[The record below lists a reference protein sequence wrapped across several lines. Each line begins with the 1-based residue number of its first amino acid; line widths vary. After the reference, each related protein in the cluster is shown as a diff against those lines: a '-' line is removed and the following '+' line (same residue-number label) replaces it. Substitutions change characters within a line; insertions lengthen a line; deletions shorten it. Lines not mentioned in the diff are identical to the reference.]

1 MSFTASVYPSLS
13 LRIVVSLITV
23 TALTACG
30 GGSGGGSDDG
40 GSPVEQSTGQYLPTD
55 NGITWVYDNGVE
67 SSFDG
72 TIVTDDIPFS
82 VLKHSPGGGKEYFHS
97 QDDQI
102 VLRGFYAPSLN
113 VEGTTYSADVVL
125 SRNILIWAD
134 SYPVGQSTTVTG
146 GGEVTISP
154 TYGERSISFSATRNI
169 VGTETVTVPAGTFTA
184 IHATIE
190 MEVSTVVEGT
200 TILLPYT
207 AEYWFTQDLGIIKRK
222 ENGTTMRLVSTSGI
236 SIPDEDTPQAPGIP
250 DTDLPTDENPDSD
263 GDGYPDASDAFP
275 NNSSEWE
282 DLDDDGIGNNADTD
296 DDGDLVADADDAF
309 PLDSSEWLDTDN
321 DGTGNNADTDDDG
334 DTVADTDDAF
344 PLDPEESV
352 DTDNDGVGNNTD
364 TDDDGDSVADAD
376 DVFPLDPSEWLDT
389 DNDGLGNN
397 ADSDDDGDSFND
409 NEDAF
414 PLDSTEWLDTD
425 NDGIGNNTDTDDDN
439 DTVSDIDD
447 AFPLN
452 PEESVDTDNDGTG
465 NNADSDDDGD
475 TFNDNEDDF
484 PLDPN
489 EWTDTDNDGIGNN
502 ADTDDDADTI
512 ADADD
517 AFPLDPTEWL
527 DTDNDGIGNNA
538 DTDDDGD
545 SFVDTDDAFP
555 LDSSEWL
562 DTDNDGTGNNADTD
576 DDGDTVA
583 DTDDAFPLDPAEWLD
598 TDNDGIGN
606 NADPNDDNDEFA
618 DADDPMPLD
627 SKAPGTVFTVSPGVV
642 TQNQSGK
649 LIVSGKN
656 FSIEDVFYI
665 NGTPVSNRLM
675 GTTGTEL
682 YYSAP
687 VAGDITVEIHYPEHG
702 YTSSTTLTVVEPV
715 YYPYSVI
722 YSGGSNQKAYFDAS
736 VHSLFTFN
744 SAMSAVQRF
753 QYTNDKGWQETRI
766 EQGNLRSMGISP
778 DMKKMIALKEDRLL
792 PISPDTLSVVSNER
806 ILDPGSRTIMS
817 EIEFDYLN
825 RAVITSDY
833 QGSGH
838 TNVLSYD
845 LEERSESYGE
855 QSNLIRLY
863 NSSISRSGDGSHIV
877 LGERGLS
884 PVQPLVSYR
893 PGDSVLSKMSP
904 RESYAT
910 GDQSRD
916 GDVILINN
924 KSLYNRVF
932 SQTGT
937 LTDSSST
944 AAAVASDGSF
954 VITAASNNELHWYDT
969 SELTG
974 QTLTPDSVASLEE
987 NVGTITELLI
997 SDDGL
1002 TLFVFGTSKTL
1013 VIPVWQVKQ
1022 DNIGHPSTCPLSG
1035 CDGIA
1040 IATGAEITVPA
1051 PVIPELDSQ
1060 WSPADHV
1067 SPTYAGVGNQIEV
1080 IITGAGFT
1088 ADSVVMFGS
1097 TPAAQSR
1104 FISNK
1109 EMRAHLPELDA
1120 GTYTV
1125 TVDGHQLN
1133 APEFTVVEQAD
1144 ISYATWLIG
1153 DTTRALIYDA
1163 LNHALYALNT
1173 AAKTIYRIDLHT
1185 NQHISQSVEA
1195 AYDLTWCAADDHLY
1209 LATGTGVA
1217 KYKASD
1223 LTFVKNVVVAEVTA
1237 LECVSEGNL
1246 VITGESQWESF
1257 MLFDTDREEITYT
1270 SGYLYSPMVDGV
1282 SSRGDV
1288 VFIGESGITSPDR
1301 ARFAPHLESS
1311 NDTAGTGSY
1320 TMSHWSDD
1328 GSLGVINNLEVHNG
1342 SMARLGTLTDIVSET
1357 IGAVAVAADASA
1369 IFVFTSSEK
1378 LHRIPFD
1385 ASMPEDLQIDST
1397 ARLRLGLGTIKRMD
1411 VSLDGQYV
1419 FVSGTNGVGAISV
1432 Q

>member
-1 MSFTASVYPSLS
+1 MSVTASLCPSLI
-13 LRIVVSLITV
+13 LRLIASFMTIS
-23 TALTACG
+23 ALTACG
-30 GGSGGGSDDG
+30 GGSSGGSEGD
-40 GSPVEQSTGQYLPTD
+40 SSSIEQSTGRYLPTD
-55 NGITWVYDNGVE
+55 NAITWEYDNGVE

-72 TIVTDDIPFS
+72 SIVTDGTAFS
-82 VLKHSPGGGKEYFHS
+82 VLTHSPGGGKEYFHS

-113 VEGTTYSADVVL
+113 VEGTNYSADVIL
-125 SRNILIWAD
+125 SRNLLIWAD
-134 SYPVGQSTTVTG
+134 SYPEGQQTTVTG
-146 GGEVTISP
+146 NGEVTISP

-169 VGTETVTVPAGTFTA
+169 VGTDTVTVPAGTFSA

-190 MEVSTVVEGT
+190 IEVSTVIEGT

-207 AEYWFTQDLGIIKRK
+207 AEYWFTRDLGIIKRR
-222 ENGTTMRLVSTSGI
+222 ENGVTMRLTSASGI
-236 SIPDEDTPQAPGIP
+236 SIPDESIGDNSGS
-250 DTDLPTDENPDSD
+250 DTDNSAPTNPDSD
-263 GDGYPDASDAFP
+263 GDGYPDSTDAFP
-275 NNSSEWE
+275 DDSAEWE
-282 DLDDDGIGNNADTD
+282 DLDNDGTGNNSDIDDDGDGVSDTTDAFPLDSSESLDTDNDGIGNNADNDDDDDTVNDLNDAFPLDPNETLDTDNDGVGNNADRDDDGDLVADEEDAFPLNPNEWLDTDNDGIGNNADTD
-296 DDGDLVADADDAF
+296 DDGDTVADTDDAFPLDPSEWLDTDNDGIGNNTDTDDDNDTVSDTDDAFPLDPEESVDTDSDGIGNNADNDDDGDTFTDSADAFPLDPSEWLDTDSDGIGNNTDNDDDGDTIADSEDAFPLDPSEWLDTDNDGIGNNADTDDDGDSVIDEDDVF
-309 PLDSSEWLDTDN
+309 PLDSSEWIDTDN

-344 PLDPEESV
+344 PLDA
-352 DTDNDGVGNNTD
+352 T
-364 TDDDGDSVADAD
+364 
-376 DVFPLDPSEWLDT
+376 
-389 DNDGLGNN
+389 
-397 ADSDDDGDSFND
+397 
-409 NEDAF
+409 
-414 PLDSTEWLDTD
+414 
-425 NDGIGNNTDTDDDN
+425 
-439 DTVSDIDD
+439 
-447 AFPLN
+447 
-452 PEESVDTDNDGTG
+452 
-465 NNADSDDDGD
+465 
-475 TFNDNEDDF
+475 
-484 PLDPN
+484 
-489 EWTDTDNDGIGNN
+489 
-502 ADTDDDADTI
+502 
-512 ADADD
+512 
-517 AFPLDPTEWL
+517 
-527 DTDNDGIGNNA
+527 
-538 DTDDDGD
+538 
-545 SFVDTDDAFP
+545 
-555 LDSSEWL
+555 
-562 DTDNDGTGNNADTD
+562 
-576 DDGDTVA
+576 
-583 DTDDAFPLDPAEWLD
+583 EWLD

-618 DADDPMPLD
+618 DTDDPMPLD
-627 SKAPGTVFTVSPGVV
+627 SNAPGTIFTVSPGVV

-656 FSIEDVFYI
+656 FSIEDVFFI

-687 VAGDITVEIHYPEHG
+687 VAGNITVEIRYPEHG

-736 VHSLFTFN
+736 SQSLFTFN
-744 SAMSAVQRF
+744 AAMSAVQRF
-753 QYTNDKGWQETRI
+753 QYTDDQGWLETRI
-766 EQGNLRSMGISP
+766 EQGNLRSMGVSP
-778 DMKKMIALKEDRLL
+778 DLKKMVALKEDRLL
-792 PISPDTLSVVSNER
+792 PISPDTLSVESTER
-806 ILDPGSRTIMS
+806 VLDPGFRAVMS
-817 EIEFDYLN
+817 EIEFDYRN

-833 QGSGH
+833 QGSGS

-863 NSSISRSGDGSHIV
+863 NSTISRSGDGSHIV

-893 PGDSVLSKMSP
+893 PGDFVLSEMSP

-924 KSLYNRVF
+924 KTLYNRAF

-937 LTDSSST
+937 LAVAGS

-954 VITAASNNELHWYDT
+954 IITAANNSELNWYDT
-969 SELTG
+969 SDLTG
-974 QTLTPDSVASLEE
+974 QTLTPGSIASLNED
-987 NVGTITELLI
+987 VGTIKELLI

-1002 TLFVFGTSKTL
+1002 TLFILGTSKTL
-1013 VIPVWQVKQ
+1013 VIPVWQIKQ
-1022 DNIGHPSTCPLSG
+1022 DNIGHASACPLSG
-1035 CDGIA
+1035 CNGIA
-1040 IATGAEITVPA
+1040 VATGVDVSLPS
-1051 PVIPELDSQ
+1051 PVIPEFDSQ

-1067 SPTYAGVGNQIEV
+1067 SPTYVGVGNQIEV
-1080 IITGAGFT
+1080 LITGAGFT
-1088 ADSVVMFGS
+1088 ADSVVMFNS

-1104 FISNK
+1104 FISSK
-1109 EMRAHLPELDA
+1109 EIRARLPELAA

-1133 APEFTVVEQAD
+1133 APEFTVVEQAP
-1144 ISYATWLIG
+1144 ISRATWLIG
-1153 DTTRALIYDA
+1153 DTTRELIFDA
-1163 LNHALYALNT
+1163 LNHALYALNRT
-1173 AAKTIYRIDLHT
+1173 AKTLYRIDLHT
-1185 NQHISQSVEA
+1185 NQYTSQPVEA

-1217 KYKASD
+1217 KYKATD

-1237 LECVSEGNL
+1237 LECISEGNL

-1270 SGYLYSPMVDGV
+1270 SGTLYSPMVDGV

-1301 ARFAPHLESS
+1301 ARFIPHLKS
-1311 NDTAGTGSY
+1311 NKVTAGAGTY

-1328 GSLGVINNLEVHNG
+1328 GSLGVINNREIHNG
-1342 SMARLGTLTDIVSET
+1342 SMARLGTLTDIVPET
-1357 IGAVAVAADASA
+1357 IEAAAVAPDASA
-1369 IFVFTSSEK
+1369 IFVFTSNES

-1385 ASMPEDLQIDST
+1385 ASTPEDLQIEST
-1397 ARLRLGLGTIKRMD
+1397 DRLRLGLGTIKRMD

-1419 FVSGTNGVGAISV
+1419 FVSGTNGVEAIPV
-1432 Q
+1432 R

>member
-1 MSFTASVYPSLS
+1 MSFTASVCSSLS
-13 LRIVVSLITV
+13 LRLISSLITV
-23 TALTACG
+23 AALTACG

-40 GSPVEQSTGQYLPTD
+40 ASSVEQSTGRYLPTD
-55 NGITWVYDNGVE
+55 NSITWEYDNGVE

-72 TIVTDDIPFS
+72 TVVTDDEHFS
-82 VLKHSPGGGKEYFHS
+82 VLTHSPGGGKEYFHS

-113 VEGTTYSADVVL
+113 VEGTTYSADVIL

-146 GGEVTISP
+146 NGEVTISP

-169 VGTETVTVPAGTFTA
+169 VGTEIVTVPAGTFTA
-184 IHATIE
+184 IHATVE

-200 TILLPYT
+200 TILVPYT
-207 AEYWFTQDLGIIKRK
+207 AEYWFTQDLGIIKRR
-222 ENGTTMRLVSTSGI
+222 ENGVTMRLTSARGI
-236 SIPDEDTPQAPGIP
+236 SIPDESADDDADS
-250 DTDLPTDENPDSD
+250 DTDNPAPTNPDRD
-263 GDGYPDASDAFP
+263 GDGYPDTSDAFP
-275 NNSSEWE
+275 DDSAEWE
-282 DLDDDGIGNNADTD
+282 DLD
-296 DDGDLVADADDAF
+296 
-309 PLDSSEWLDTDN
+309 S

-334 DTVADTDDAF
+334 DAVTDADDAF
-344 PLDPEESV
+344 PLDPTEWL
-352 DTDNDGVGNNTD
+352 DTDNDGIGNNADSDDDGDTVNDIYDAFPLDPAETLDTDNDGIGNNTD
-364 TDDDGDSVADAD
+364 TDDDGDSVADEE
-376 DVFPLDPSEWLDT
+376 DVFPLDSSEWVDT

-397 ADSDDDGDSFND
+397 ADSDDDGDTFND
-409 NEDAF
+409 NEDDF
-414 PLDSTEWLDTD
+414 PLDPTEWLDTD

-439 DTVSDIDD
+439 DTVSDMDD
-447 AFPLN
+447 AFPLD
-452 PEESVDTDNDGTG
+452 PEESVDTDSDGIG

-484 PLDPN
+484 PLDPS
-489 EWTDTDNDGIGNN
+489 EWIDTDNDGIGNN

-545 SFVDTDDAFP
+545 SVIDEDDAFP
-555 LDSSEWL
+555 LDSNEWV

-627 SKAPGTVFTVSPGVV
+627 NKAPGTIFTVSPGVV

-656 FSIEDVFYI
+656 ISIEDVFYI
-665 NGTPVSNRLM
+665 DGTPVSNRLM

-687 VAGDITVEIHYPEHG
+687 VAGNITVEIRYPEHG
-702 YTSSTTLTVVEPV
+702 YTSSTTLTVVEPA

-736 VHSLFTFN
+736 SHSLFTFN

-753 QYTNDKGWQETRI
+753 QYTDDQTWQETRI

-792 PISPDTLSVVSNER
+792 PISPETLSVVSNER
-806 ILDPGSRTIMS
+806 VLDPGFRAIMS
-817 EIEFDYLN
+817 EIEFDYRN

-833 QGSGH
+833 QGSGS

-863 NSSISRSGDGSHIV
+863 NSTISRSGDGSHIV

-893 PGDSVLSKMSP
+893 PGDFVLNEMSP

-910 GDQSRD
+910 GDQNRD

-924 KSLYNRVF
+924 KTLYNRVF
-932 SQTGT
+932 SQIGT
-937 LTDSSST
+937 LTDASSN

-954 VITAASNNELHWYDT
+954 VITAASNSELHWYDT

-974 QTLTPDSVASLEE
+974 QTLTPDSVAALGE
-987 NVGTITELLI
+987 NVGTIRELLI

-1035 CDGIA
+1035 CNGIA
-1040 IATGAEITVPA
+1040 IATGAETTVPA

-1060 WSPADHV
+1060 WSAADHV

-1080 IITGAGFT
+1080 LITGAGFT

-1097 TPAAQSR
+1097 TPATQSR

-1109 EMRAHLPELDA
+1109 EMRAHLPELEA

-1133 APEFTVVEQAD
+1133 APEFSVVEQAD
-1144 ISYATWLIG
+1144 ISNATWLLG
-1153 DTTRALIYDA
+1153 DTTRELVYDA
-1163 LNHALYALNT
+1163 LNHALYALNK
-1173 AAKTIYRIDLHT
+1173 AAKTLYRIDLHT
-1185 NQHISQSVEA
+1185 NQYISQPVEA
-1195 AYDLTWCAADDHLY
+1195 AYDFTWCAADDHLY

-1217 KYKASD
+1217 KHKSSD

-1246 VITGESQWESF
+1246 VITGEDQWEKF
-1257 MLFDTDREEITYT
+1257 MLFDTEREEITYT
-1270 SGYLYSPMVDGV
+1270 SGSLYSPMVDGV

-1288 VFIGESGITSPDR
+1288 VFIGESGITRPDR
-1301 ARFAPHLESS
+1301 ARFIPHLESS

-1328 GSLGVINNLEVHNG
+1328 GSLGVINNLEIHNG

-1357 IGAVAVAADASA
+1357 IEAAAVAPDASA

-1385 ASMPEDLQIDST
+1385 ASMPEDLEIDST
-1397 ARLRLGLGTIKRMD
+1397 ANLRLGLGTIKRMN

>member
-1 MSFTASVYPSLS
+1 MSLTASVFPPLS
-13 LRIVVSLITV
+13 LRFVVSLIAV
-23 TALTACG
+23 AALTACG

-40 GSPVEQSTGQYLPTD
+40 GSPVEQSTGRYLPTD
-55 NGITWVYDNGVE
+55 NAITWEYDNGVE

-82 VLKHSPGGGKEYFHS
+82 VLTHSPGGGKEYFHS

-113 VEGTTYSADVVL
+113 VEGTTYSADVIL

-154 TYGERSISFSATRNI
+154 TYGERAISFSATRNI

-222 ENGTTMRLVSTSGI
+222 ENGITMRLVSTSGI
-236 SIPDEDTPQAPGIP
+236 SLTDEDTPQAPGIP
-250 DTDLPTDENPDSD
+250 DTDLPADDNPDSD

-296 DDGDLVADADDAF
+296 DD
-309 PLDSSEWLDTDN
+309 
-321 DGTGNNADTDDDG
+321 
-334 DTVADTDDAF
+334 
-344 PLDPEESV
+344 
-352 DTDNDGVGNNTD
+352 
-364 TDDDGDSVADAD
+364 
-376 DVFPLDPSEWLDT
+376 
-389 DNDGLGNN
+389 
-397 ADSDDDGDSFND
+397 
-409 NEDAF
+409 
-414 PLDSTEWLDTD
+414 
-425 NDGIGNNTDTDDDN
+425 
-439 DTVSDIDD
+439 
-447 AFPLN
+447 
-452 PEESVDTDNDGTG
+452 
-465 NNADSDDDGD
+465 
-475 TFNDNEDDF
+475 
-484 PLDPN
+484 
-489 EWTDTDNDGIGNN
+489 
-502 ADTDDDADTI
+502 ADTI

-517 AFPLDPTEWL
+517 AFPLDPTEWQ
-527 DTDNDGIGNNA
+527 DTDNDGAGNNA

-545 SFVDTDDAFP
+545 SVIDEDDAFP
-555 LDSSEWL
+555 LDSREWL

-598 TDNDGIGN
+598 TDNDGVGN
-606 NADPNDDNDEFA
+606 NADPNDDDDDFA

-627 SKAPGTVFTVSPGVV
+627 STAPGTVFTVSPGVV

-687 VAGDITVEIHYPEHG
+687 VAGNVTVEIRYPEHG

-722 YSGGSNQKAYFDAS
+722 YSGGSNRKAYFDAS

-753 QYTNDKGWQETRI
+753 QYTDDQGWQETRI

-792 PISPDTLSVVSNER
+792 PISPDMLSVVSNER
-806 ILDPGSRTIMS
+806 ILDPGSLTIMS
-817 EIEFDYLN
+817 DIEFDYLN
-825 RAVITSDY
+825 RAVITTDH

-855 QSNLIRLY
+855 QSNLILLY
-863 NSSISRSGDGSHIV
+863 NSSISGSRDGSHIV

-893 PGDSVLSKMSP
+893 PGDLLPSKMST
-904 RESYAT
+904 RESYAK
-910 GDQSRD
+910 GDQSRN

-924 KSLYNRVF
+924 TRLYNQEF
-932 SQTGT
+932 SQIGE
-937 LTDSSST
+937 LAVAGSKG
-944 AAAVASDGSF
+944 AAIASDGSF
-954 VITAASNNELHWYDT
+954 VITAASNGELHWYDT
-969 SELTG
+969 TELTG

-1109 EMRAHLPELDA
+1109 EIRARLPELEA

-1144 ISYATWLIG
+1144 ITGTSWLIG
-1153 DTTRALIYDA
+1153 DTTRELIYDA
-1163 LNHALYALNT
+1163 LNHALYTLNT
-1173 AAKTIYRIDLHT
+1173 TAKTVYRIDLHT
-1185 NQHISQSVEA
+1185 NQYISQSVEA
-1195 AYDLTWCAADDHLY
+1195 AFDLTWCAADDHLY
-1209 LATGTGVA
+1209 LATGTGMA

-1223 LTFVKNVVVAEVTA
+1223 LTFVKNFVVAEVTA

-1246 VITGESQWESF
+1246 ATTGEDGWESF
-1257 MLFDTDREEITYT
+1257 KLFDIEREEVSYT
-1270 SGYLYSPMVDGV
+1270 SGNLYRAEVDGV

-1288 VFIGESGITSPDR
+1288 IFVGASGINSSDR
-1301 ARFAPHLESS
+1301 ARFTPHLES
-1311 NDTAGTGSY
+1311 NNVTARAGSY

-1328 GSLGVINNLEVHNG
+1328 GSLGVINNREIHNG

-1357 IGAVAVAADASA
+1357 IGATAVATDASA
-1369 IFVFTSSEK
+1369 IFVFTSNEK

-1385 ASMPEDLQIDST
+1385 PDTPEDLQIAST
-1397 ARLRLGLGTIKRMD
+1397 EDLRLGLGSIKRMD
-1411 VSLDGQYV
+1411 VSLDGKFV
-1419 FVSGTNGVGAISV
+1419 FVSGDNGVGVIPV